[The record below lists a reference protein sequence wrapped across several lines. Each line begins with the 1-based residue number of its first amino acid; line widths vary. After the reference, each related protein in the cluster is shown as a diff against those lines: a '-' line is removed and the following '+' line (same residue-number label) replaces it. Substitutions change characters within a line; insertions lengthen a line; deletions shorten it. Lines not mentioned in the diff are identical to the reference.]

1 MTDKDKKQIIDII
14 RQIEGL
20 KKLLQDLL
28 DKNKQSTPFHHA
40 RTKAALGI
48 YKFRAAFIF
57 LKNENL

>member
-28 DKNKQSTPFHHA
+28 NRNK
-40 RTKAALGI
+40 
-48 YKFRAAFIF
+48 
-57 LKNENL
+57 

>member
-28 DKNKQSTPFHHA
+28 DKNK
-40 RTKAALGI
+40 
-48 YKFRAAFIF
+48 
-57 LKNENL
+57 